1 MPSWNVNRCRL
12 GGLRDEVAQRVDG
25 IIYSEKGFKAS
36 GQDTIGL
43 DLAP

>member
-1 MPSWNVNRCRL
+1 MPSWNVNGAGL

-25 IIYSEKGFKAS
+25 IVYSEKGSKAS
-36 GQDTIGL
+36 GQETIGL